1 MPRVALKLALGLAL
15 ALLCPQPGFA
25 QMLVDHP
32 DAGAVGDSEYEA
44 LISALDEFGL
54 DLDSPELDGMDEGEV
69 WDYIKG
75 RRLEEAS
82 L

>member
-1 MPRVALKLALGLAL
+1 MPRLALKLALGLAL
-15 ALLCPQPGFA
+15 VVFWPQPGLA
-25 QMLVDHP
+25 QLGDDL
-32 DAGAVGDSEYEA
+32 DAFMVEDSEYEA
-44 LISALDEFGL
+44 LITALDEFGL
-54 DLDSPELDGMDEGEV
+54 DLDSPELDGMDAGEV